1 MLLRM
6 KRTILCFLLLLSFAA
21 CHRFDGAKQSLLL
34 IDSLSVSEPERAL
47 SLLDS
52 MQAQSDSLPRR
63 LRMKYHFLRVRAKD
77 KAYQSLQSDT
87 IMERVAR
94 YYRHHGTAN
103 EAMEATYLLGGV
115 YRDRGESP
123 RALDVYLSASEQ
135 ADTTRPDCNYG
146 ILARIHG
153 QMAELFEKQFLRE
166 DHLEEINKAK
176 YYALRGNDSLAYLL
190 FDIQRVFTFQK
201 REQDDS
207 LLNLSL
213 KSYKSFR
220 ELGYHHFAIQSL
232 VISIPTHIKRKNYKT
247 ASLYLDM
254 FEDAIKDTINFS
266 SIQISGFYQYKGMLF
281 EAQNK
286 LDSAIFYLHKSLEKN
301 KFTGN
306 LVYAYREL
314 MKIYTQR
321 GQADSVCKYSLLYN
335 IYNDSTTI
343 KKDSEAYIQMHAAYN
358 YIHLEKEAKKKSQQ
372 VKHLKHILFSSA
384 ILLLL
389 IILFSIKYFQRQ
401 RKQIRLEILHQ
412 NTRYTQLLQD
422 YSSIQHKIKEL
433 NLTDIEKSERLNE
446 YHLQIELL
454 RDQLS
459 HMLSLSHDQIR
470 WNTTE
475 EILSIPEILLLHQKA
490 KQLKPA
496 TLEEIQALRKI
507 LNKYY
512 PEFLRRLCETTSLNL
527 LETDLCILIKLD
539 YLPTEASV
547 LLSTSKQNITNMRA
561 RMYKKITGKSGGA
574 TDFDHYIKNMIN

>member
-6 KRTILCFLLLLSFAA
+6 KRTLLCFLLLLSFAA

-146 ILARIHG
+146 VLTRIHG
-153 QMAELFEKQFLRE
+153 QMAELFEKQFLPE
-166 DHLEEINKAK
+166 NELEEIDKAK
-176 YYALRGNDSLAYLL
+176 YFALKDKDTLLSLIFEIHKTQPYHTLHKEDSILYVAERVFQELIKLQEPSLAISCQSAAIPIYIDKGELAKARDYIYRL
-190 FDIQRVFTFQK
+190 EESLALSSPSSRQESGIYMYKAMLNQK
-201 REQDDS
+201 
-207 LLNLSL
+207 
-213 KSYKSFR
+213 
-220 ELGYHHFAIQSL
+220 
-232 VISIPTHIKRKNYKT
+232 KN
-247 ASLYLDM
+247 
-254 FEDAIKDTINFS
+254 
-266 SIQISGFYQYKGMLF
+266 Q
-281 EAQNK
+281 
-286 LDSAIFYLHKSLEKN
+286 LDSAIYFYHRQIQTDQSA
-301 KFTGN
+301 GG
-306 LVYAYREL
+306 LVYAYRNL
-314 MKIYTQR
+314 MKIYTEKHD
-321 GQADSVCKYSLLYN
+321 ADSVCKYSLLYN
-335 IYNDSTTI
+335 LWNDSTSI
-343 KKDSEAYIQMHAAYN
+343 KLNSNYYIRTKAAYKYN
-358 YIHLEKEAKKKSQQ
+358 HLKEEGKKKSQQ